1 MKRKAAKK
9 SCRGLIIVGVVV
21 VLVVGAIFVFARKQR
36 EYNEQAVALLAQ
48 QYGETLDAARV
59 EGALK
64 PREEALYGELGALV
78 KQPGVS
84 LMAAVMAVA
93 ILHDAGQNTE
103 RRDEDLTAAQELR
116 DLLAE
121 NAAVGARQLGGIV
134 QRHPYLR
141 EMLEQ
146 IQKSPGEYA
155 REEAK

>member
-1 MKRKAAKK
+1 MKRKAAKQ
-9 SCRGLIIVGVVV
+9 SYRGLIVVGVAV

-48 QYGETLDAARV
+48 RYGETFEAARV

-64 PREEALYGELGALV
+64 PREDALYAELGALV

-84 LMAAVMAVA
+84 VMGAVMAVA
-93 ILHDAGQNTE
+93 ILHDAGQNAE

-121 NAAVGARQLGGIV
+121 SASVGARQLAGIV
-134 QRHPYLR
+134 QKHPYLR

-155 REEAK
+155 TEEAK